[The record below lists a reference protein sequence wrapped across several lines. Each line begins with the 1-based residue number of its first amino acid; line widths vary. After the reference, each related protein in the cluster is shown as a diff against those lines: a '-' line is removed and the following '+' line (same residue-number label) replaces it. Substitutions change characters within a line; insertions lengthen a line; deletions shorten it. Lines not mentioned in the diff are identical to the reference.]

1 MICHWLLSETSSDH
15 SPDCAWFFSH
25 KKTSHFSAQMLL
37 SEGSN
42 ITDVPINNSAY
53 RPSRV
58 STISWSHFTLFRGF
72 IIMWKKIFM
81 FLLVYHLSFLHIFLK
96 TGILPVFVTNLSP
109 TVIVD
114 GKYQCL
120 NKAYCSHQVISHC
133 SHPSCA
139 PSWDSWQRKED
150 TGPR

>member
-37 SEGSN
+37 SEGNN
-42 ITDVPINNSAY
+42 ITDVPISNSAY

-58 STISWSHFTLFRGF
+58 STISWSHFTFF
-72 IIMWKKIFM
+72 IVFMIMWKKYLCVYWFFM
-81 FLLVYHLSFLHIFLK
+81 SFLHIFLK
-96 TGILPVFVTNLSP
+96 TGVLPVFVTNLSP

-120 NKAYCSHQVISHC
+120 NKAYRSHQAISHC
-133 SHPSCA
+133 SHPSSA
-139 PSWDSWQRKED
+139 PWWDSWQRKED